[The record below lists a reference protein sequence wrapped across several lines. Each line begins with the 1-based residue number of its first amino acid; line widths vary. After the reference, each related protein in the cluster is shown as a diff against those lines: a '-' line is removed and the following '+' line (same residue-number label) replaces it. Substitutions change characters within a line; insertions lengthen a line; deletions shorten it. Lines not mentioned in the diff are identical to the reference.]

1 MRLAAVEDDR
11 RRKDGDLSLDID
23 PERRLAD
30 FGESELMSD
39 CEGPVSVVEGEGEDW
54 FERELRGMLI
64 SSCFCMIL
72 RSLLSSAEVRDVLL
86 LSDCGESGG
95 ARETRGSEMAKE
107 LCARSLDSTE
117 GSDDEEEGEE
127 MEIEEEE
134 RLRGL
139 LAARNRWPG
148 VGRGPTSLS
157 PENSPVS

>member
-1 MRLAAVEDDR
+1 MAAVEDDR

-39 CEGPVSVVEGEGEDW
+39 CEGPVSVVEGEDW

-72 RSLLSSAEVRDVLL
+72 RSLLSSAEVSDVLL

-95 ARETRGSEMAKE
+95 ARESRGSEMAKE
-107 LCARSLDSTE
+107 LRARSRDSTE
-117 GSDDEEEGEE
+117 ESDDEEEA

-139 LAARNRWPG
+139 LAARNR
-148 VGRGPTSLS
+148 
-157 PENSPVS
+157 